1 MKYKVS
7 VGVKSRLFSS
17 TFCNIL
23 FVSLKIVTNSAR
35 YHYNKIP
42 SEVKNPLMRYKVGSQ
57 GLTYDAMVVLI
68 SQQKHWN
75 YWG

>member
-1 MKYKVS
+1 MKYV
-7 VGVKSRLFSS
+7 L
-17 TFCNIL
+17 
-23 FVSLKIVTNSAR
+23 
-35 YHYNKIP
+35 

-68 SQQKHWN
+68 PQQKHWN